1 MVRKRETIDEGAN
14 EIQIDK
20 QAKWINQGLNLIEDD
35 ERIDHANP
43 ALVFLFPYE
52 PARLTGRRLFEAIP
66 ELAGTLA
73 ESYLRHAAA
82 SRDVRLF
89 EMPSPFRKDAWLQ
102 CRRAPVGDGVALLLR
117 AIGPDMRAAC
127 GNDAQL

>member
-1 MVRKRETIDEGAN
+1 M
-14 EIQIDK
+14 
-20 QAKWINQGLNLIEDD
+20 
-35 ERIDHANP
+35 RISAGVQTC
-43 ALVFLFPYE
+43 ALPIS
-52 PARLTGRRLFEAIP
+52 GRRLFDAIP

-102 CRRAPVGDGVALLLR
+102 CRRPPVGDGVALLLR
-117 AIGPDMRAAC
+117 DIGPDMRGDS
-127 GNDAQL
+127 GNDAKLSSISTATSSTLIKSTKTHNRIQQRREEVGQ